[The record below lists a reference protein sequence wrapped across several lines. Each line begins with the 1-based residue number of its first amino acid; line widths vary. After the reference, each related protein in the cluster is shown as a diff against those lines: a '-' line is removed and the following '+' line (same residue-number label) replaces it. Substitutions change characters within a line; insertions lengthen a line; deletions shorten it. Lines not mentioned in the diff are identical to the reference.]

1 MNGKN
6 ITIICLFASSLILLT
21 LLTIT
26 QMFVAPTPVF
36 AGSMQAS
43 GGDYIAT
50 ISRVTQGAE
59 ALWVLDCRTKTVGI
73 YQYDNGSRSLE
84 LRTTFTIKELG
95 E

>member
-6 ITIICLFASSLILLT
+6 ITIICLFISSLILLT

-26 QMFVAPTPVF
+26 QIFISPTPVF

-50 ISRVTQGAE
+50 IARTSQGE
-59 ALWVLDCRTKTVGI
+59 EVLWLLDCRTKTIGI
-73 YQYDNGSRSLE
+73 YQYDNSSRMLE
-84 LRTTFTIKELG
+84 LRTTFTVKELG

>member
-1 MNGKN
+1 MKGKD

-21 LLTIT
+21 LLTLT
-26 QMFVAPTPVF
+26 QLFVTPKPVF

-50 ISRVTQGAE
+50 IARVTEGEE

-84 LRTTFTIKELG
+84 LRTTFTVKELG